1 MNWPRKSNSRSNSI
15 SQRSYTQIAQ
25 VAQLDRLGPAPYVV
39 LTGAGLSTASGI
51 PAYRD
56 ALGAWRHPPP
66 IQHQSFIRSEATRR
80 RYWARSYY
88 GWQTMANATPNT
100 GHLALASLQAR
111 GVVSTIVTQNVDGL
125 HQRAG
130 ADPVIELHGSV
141 HQVVCL
147 GCHAQFSRA
156 LVQEWLIALNPEL
169 AHRDD
174 RPFAAAPDGD
184 ALVHDDVIHPFAV
197 PHCPECSGVLKPDV
211 VFFGDNVPG
220 DRVERACN
228 AVREANTLLV
238 VGSSLTVFSGFR
250 FARLAHAL
258 GKPVV
263 AINQGVTRADA
274 LLTLKIDA
282 DCGEALQALAR
293 TLNTG
298 DGSGAIAEPSV

>member
-1 MNWPRKSNSRSNSI
+1 MNWPRKSTSRSTNI
-15 SQRSYTQIAQ
+15 SHPSYTQIAS
-25 VAQLDRLGPAPYVV
+25 VEQLDRLGPAPYVV

-66 IQHQSFIRSEATRR
+66 IQHQSFLRSEATRR

-111 GVVSTIVTQNVDGL
+111 GVVATIITQNVDGL

-141 HQVVCL
+141 HQVTCL
-147 GCHAQFSRA
+147 GCHARFSRA
-156 LVQEWLIALNPEL
+156 LVQEWLVGHNPEL
-169 AHRDD
+169 AHRE
-174 RPFAAAPDGD
+174 PCPITVAPDGD
-184 ALVHDDVIHPFAV
+184 AQIEDEITDAFAV
-197 PHCPECSGVLKPDV
+197 PHCPECAGVLKPDV
-211 VFFGDNVPG
+211 VFFGDNVPR
-220 DRVERACN
+220 DRVERACD
-228 AVREANTLLV
+228 AVHQANTLLV

-250 FARLAHAL
+250 FARLAHEL

-263 AINQGVTRADA
+263 AINRGVTRADA

-282 DCGEALQALAR
+282 DCGETLQALAR
-293 TLNTG
+293 GLTTG
-298 DGSGAIAEPSV
+298 DGPGATAGPSI